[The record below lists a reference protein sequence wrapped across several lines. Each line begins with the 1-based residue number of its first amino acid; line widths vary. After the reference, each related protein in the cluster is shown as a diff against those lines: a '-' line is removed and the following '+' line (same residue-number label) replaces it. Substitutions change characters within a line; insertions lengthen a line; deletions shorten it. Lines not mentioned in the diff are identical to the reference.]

1 MTYKFIK
8 YDRDILINIF
18 YLITAAS
25 REMTL
30 QEAQK
35 PHRIDIPEPGDIA
48 CTIYTMLKLL
58 ETDKNMPVDGTR
70 IVAELLLEKFNAVEG
85 PKLDAKRTRSLDG
98 SNS

>member
-1 MTYKFIK
+1 MTYRFIQ
-8 YDRDILINIF
+8 YDRAILIQIF

-25 REMTL
+25 NEMTL
-30 QEAQK
+30 QESQT

-58 ETDKNMPVDGTR
+58 ETDTNMPLDGTR

-85 PKLDAKRTRSLDG
+85 PKHNG
-98 SNS
+98 